1 MTSSF
6 CMCSD
11 QATNCYFVLTGS
23 FSFTDLFLFLCG
35 TLFFKRVLRLFL
47 LFRFSLVFTL
57 RHDYTSL
64 YGAYTGSIQRP
75 YKKATENF
83 TEEQILG
90 LFRFDR
96 FSVGISCI
104 GISRFCCFT
113 SFPGF

>member
-11 QATNCYFVLTGS
+11 WATKCYFVLTGS
-23 FSFTDLFLFLCG
+23 FSFADLFLFLGG
-35 TLFFKRVLRLFL
+35 TLFLQRVLRLFL

-75 YKKATENF
+75 YKKATE
-83 TEEQILG
+83 I
-90 LFRFDR
+90 
-96 FSVGISCI
+96 FSREDYYRGINQH
-104 GISRFCCFT
+104 R
-113 SFPGF
+113 